1 MKKIPLRTFTILAA
15 SAWLIVVSIAN
26 VFAEKPTVSW
36 NENRTL
42 QEFPSTAPASLF
54 SGNFDEQFEKWFSDH
69 FVSRDMWIELNAIA
83 HKAAGAI
90 ENNGV
95 YFAQD
100 GRLVQQFQT
109 VNEATLQANIDT
121 INSFSS
127 DHNVKSNVFL
137 VPTAAWGA
145 ASQLPNGAC
154 DVDQKALLQEI
165 KQQFPE
171 QTFIDY
177 TELASP
183 SPNLYYKTDHH
194 WNEQGAYQGYVAIAS
209 KVLNKI
215 PNTFTYN
222 EVSNSFEGTM
232 YSRSGAFWVHPD
244 SIYEIVPDGI
254 DLQVTV
260 SYDDGD
266 TVTDSLYSTERL
278 STKDQ
283 YAYYLDGNHAY
294 VDIKTNTNTNRK
306 AVIVKDSYAH
316 ILMPFLATEYSEIQ
330 MVDLRYY
337 RGNVSDLLDDQTDLY
352 FIYSLDTL
360 FHLQPRQFLQRPE
373 SSILKLI

>member
-1 MKKIPLRTFTILAA
+1 MKKIPFRTYTILAA
-15 SAWLIVVSIAN
+15 SAWLIVVSLLN
-26 VFAEKPTVSW
+26 VFAEKPDVSW
-36 NENRTL
+36 NENRAL
-42 QEFPSTAPASLF
+42 QEMPSTQPATLF

-69 FVSRDMWIELNAIA
+69 FVNRDKWIELNAIA
-83 HKAAGAI
+83 RKATGAI

-109 VNEATLQANIDT
+109 VNETTLQANIDT
-121 INSFSS
+121 VNAFCT
-127 DHNVKSNVFL
+127 DHGVKANIFL

-145 ASQLPNGAC
+145 ANELPVGAS

-165 KQQFPE
+165 KQKFPD

-183 SPNLYYKTDHH
+183 SPNLYYRTDHH
-194 WNEQGAYQGYVAIAS
+194 WNEKGAYQGYVAIAS
-209 KVLNKI
+209 QVLNKI
-215 PNTFTYN
+215 PNSFIYT
-222 EVSNSFEGTM
+222 EVSDSFEGTM
-232 YSRSGAFWVHPD
+232 YSRSGAFWVSPD
-244 SIYEIVPDGI
+244 PIYEIDPDGS
-254 DLQVTV
+254 DLQVSV

-266 TVTDSLYSTERL
+266 TVTDSLYSTDRL

-283 YAYYLDGNHAY
+283 YAYYVDGNHAY
-294 VDIKTNTNTNRK
+294 VDIKTNMNTNKK

-352 FIYSLDTL
+352 FIYSLDNFCTDPNL
-360 FHLQPRQFLQRPE
+360 AFLN
-373 SSILKLI
+373 

>member
-1 MKKIPLRTFTILAA
+1 MKKIPFRPYTILAA
-15 SAWLIVVSIAN
+15 SAWLIVVSLLN
-26 VFAEKPTVSW
+26 VFAEKTDVSW

-42 QEFPSTAPASLF
+42 QEMPSTQPATLF

-69 FVSRDMWIELNAIA
+69 FVNRDKWIELNAIA
-83 HKAAGAI
+83 RKATGAI

-109 VNEATLQANIDT
+109 VNETTLQANIDT
-121 INSFSS
+121 VNAFCT
-127 DHNVKSNVFL
+127 DHGVKANIFL

-145 ASQLPNGAC
+145 ANELPVGAS

-165 KQQFPE
+165 KQKFPD

-183 SPNLYYKTDHH
+183 SPNLYYRTDHH
-194 WNEQGAYQGYVAIAS
+194 WNEKGAYQGYVAIAS
-209 KVLNKI
+209 QVLNKI
-215 PNTFTYN
+215 PNAFIYT
-222 EVSNSFEGTM
+222 EVSDSFEGTM
-232 YSRSGAFWVHPD
+232 YSRSGAFWVSPD
-244 SIYEIVPDGI
+244 PIYEIDPDGS
-254 DLQVTV
+254 DLQVSV

-266 TVTDSLYSTERL
+266 TVTDSLYSTDRL

-283 YAYYLDGNHAY
+283 YAYYVDGNHAY
-294 VDIKTNTNTNRK
+294 VDIKTNMNTNKK

-352 FIYSLDTL
+352 FIYSLDNFCTDPNL
-360 FHLQPRQFLQRPE
+360 AFLN
-373 SSILKLI
+373 

>member
-1 MKKIPLRTFTILAA
+1 MKKIPFRTYTILAA
-15 SAWLIVVSIAN
+15 SAWLIVVSLLN
-26 VFAEKPTVSW
+26 VFAEKTDVSW

-42 QEFPSTAPASLF
+42 QEMPSTQPATLF

-69 FVSRDMWIELNAIA
+69 FVNRDKWIELNAIA
-83 HKAAGAI
+83 RKATGAI

-109 VNEATLQANIDT
+109 VNETTLQANIDT
-121 INSFSS
+121 VNAFCT
-127 DHNVKSNVFL
+127 DHGVKANIFL

-145 ASQLPNGAC
+145 ANELPVGAS

-165 KQQFPE
+165 KQKFPD

-183 SPNLYYKTDHH
+183 SPNLYYRTDHH
-194 WNEQGAYQGYVAIAS
+194 WNEKGAYQGYVAIAS
-209 KVLNKI
+209 QVLNKI
-215 PNTFTYN
+215 PNAFIYT
-222 EVSNSFEGTM
+222 EVSDSFEGTM
-232 YSRSGAFWVHPD
+232 YSRSGAFWVSPD
-244 SIYEIVPDGI
+244 PIYEIDPDGS
-254 DLQVTV
+254 DLQVSV

-266 TVTDSLYSTERL
+266 TVTDSLYSTDRL

-283 YAYYLDGNHAY
+283 YAYYVDGNHVY
-294 VDIKTNTNTNRK
+294 VDIKTNMNTNKK

-352 FIYSLDTL
+352 FIYSLDNFCTDPNL
-360 FHLQPRQFLQRPE
+360 AFLN
-373 SSILKLI
+373 

>member
-69 FVSRDMWIELNAIA
+69 FVSRDMWIELNAIV

-109 VNEATLQANIDT
+109 VNDATLQANIDT

-127 DHNVKSNVFL
+127 DHNVKSNIFL

-154 DVDQKALLQEI
+154 DEDQKALLQEI

-352 FIYSLDTL
+352 FIYSLDNFCSDPNL
-360 FHLQPRQFLQRPE
+360 AFLN
-373 SSILKLI
+373 

>member
-1 MKKIPLRTFTILAA
+1 MKKIPFRTYTILAA
-15 SAWLIVVSIAN
+15 SAWLIVVSLLN
-26 VFAEKPTVSW
+26 VFAEKTDVSW

-42 QEFPSTAPASLF
+42 QEMPSTQPATLF

-69 FVSRDMWIELNAIA
+69 FVNRDKWIELNAIA
-83 HKAAGAI
+83 RKATGAI

-109 VNEATLQANIDT
+109 VNETTLQANIGT
-121 INSFSS
+121 VNAFCT
-127 DHNVKSNVFL
+127 DHGVKANIFL

-145 ASQLPNGAC
+145 ANELPVGAS

-165 KQQFPE
+165 KQKFPDR
-171 QTFIDY
+171 TFIDY

-183 SPNLYYKTDHH
+183 SPNLYYRTDHH
-194 WNEQGAYQGYVAIAS
+194 WNEKGAYQGYVAIAS
-209 KVLNKI
+209 QVLNKI
-215 PNTFTYN
+215 PNAFIYT
-222 EVSNSFEGTM
+222 EVSDSFEGTM
-232 YSRSGAFWVHPD
+232 YSRSGAFWVSPD
-244 SIYEIVPDGI
+244 PIYEIDPDGS
-254 DLQVTV
+254 DLQVSV

-266 TVTDSLYSTERL
+266 TVTDSLYSTDRL

-283 YAYYLDGNHAY
+283 YAYYVDGNHAY
-294 VDIKTNTNTNRK
+294 VDIKTNMNTNKK

-352 FIYSLDTL
+352 FIYSLDNFCTDPNL
-360 FHLQPRQFLQRPE
+360 AFLN
-373 SSILKLI
+373 

>member
-1 MKKIPLRTFTILAA
+1 MKKIPFRTYTILAA
-15 SAWLIVVSIAN
+15 SAWLIVVSLLN
-26 VFAEKPTVSW
+26 VFAEKPDVSW

-42 QEFPSTAPASLF
+42 QEMPSTQPATLF

-69 FVSRDMWIELNAIA
+69 FVNRDKWIELNAIA
-83 HKAAGAI
+83 RKATGAI

-109 VNEATLQANIDT
+109 VNETTLQANIDT
-121 INSFSS
+121 VNAFCT
-127 DHNVKSNVFL
+127 DHGVKANIFL

-145 ASQLPNGAC
+145 ANELPVGAS

-165 KQQFPE
+165 KQKFPD

-183 SPNLYYKTDHH
+183 SPNLYYRTDHH
-194 WNEQGAYQGYVAIAS
+194 WNEKGAYQGYVAIAS
-209 KVLNKI
+209 QVLNKI
-215 PNTFTYN
+215 PNAFIYT
-222 EVSNSFEGTM
+222 EVSDSFEGTM
-232 YSRSGAFWVHPD
+232 YSRSGAFWVSPD
-244 SIYEIVPDGI
+244 PIYEIDPDGS
-254 DLQVTV
+254 DLQVSV

-266 TVTDSLYSTERL
+266 TVTNSLYSTDRL

-283 YAYYLDGNHAY
+283 YAYYVDGNHAY
-294 VDIKTNTNTNRK
+294 VDIKTNMNTNKK

-352 FIYSLDTL
+352 FIYSLDNFCTDPNL
-360 FHLQPRQFLQRPE
+360 AFLN
-373 SSILKLI
+373 

>member
-1 MKKIPLRTFTILAA
+1 MKKIPFRTYTILAA
-15 SAWLIVVSIAN
+15 SAWLIVVSLLN
-26 VFAEKPTVSW
+26 VFAEKTDVSW

-42 QEFPSTAPASLF
+42 QEMPSTQPATLF

-69 FVSRDMWIELNAIA
+69 FVNRDKWIELNAIA
-83 HKAAGAI
+83 RKATGAI

-109 VNEATLQANIDT
+109 VNETTLQANIDT
-121 INSFSS
+121 VNAFCT
-127 DHNVKSNVFL
+127 DHGVKANIFL

-145 ASQLPNGAC
+145 ANELPVGAS

-165 KQQFPE
+165 KQKFPD

-183 SPNLYYKTDHH
+183 SPNLYYRTDHH
-194 WNEQGAYQGYVAIAS
+194 WNEKGAYQGYVAIAS
-209 KVLNKI
+209 QVLNKI
-215 PNTFTYN
+215 PNSFIYT
-222 EVSNSFEGTM
+222 EVSDSFEGTM
-232 YSRSGAFWVHPD
+232 YSRSGAFWVSPD
-244 SIYEIVPDGI
+244 PIYEIDPDGS
-254 DLQVTV
+254 DLQVSV

-266 TVTDSLYSTERL
+266 TVTDSLYSTDRL

-283 YAYYLDGNHAY
+283 YAYYVDGNHAY
-294 VDIKTNTNTNRK
+294 VDIKTNMNTNKK

-352 FIYSLDTL
+352 FIYSLDNFCTDPNL
-360 FHLQPRQFLQRPE
+360 AFLN
-373 SSILKLI
+373 

>member
-1 MKKIPLRTFTILAA
+1 MKKIPFRTYTILAA
-15 SAWLIVVSIAN
+15 SAWLIVVSLLN
-26 VFAEKPTVSW
+26 VFAEKTDVSW

-42 QEFPSTAPASLF
+42 QEMPSTQPATLF

-69 FVSRDMWIELNAIA
+69 FVNRDKWIELNAIA
-83 HKAAGAI
+83 RKATGAI

-109 VNEATLQANIDT
+109 VNETTLQANIDT
-121 INSFSS
+121 VNAFCT
-127 DHNVKSNVFL
+127 DHSVKANIFL

-145 ASQLPNGAC
+145 ANELPVGAS

-165 KQQFPE
+165 KQKFPD

-183 SPNLYYKTDHH
+183 SPNLYYRTDHH
-194 WNEQGAYQGYVAIAS
+194 WNEKGAYQGYVAIAS
-209 KVLNKI
+209 QVLNKI
-215 PNTFTYN
+215 PNAFIYT
-222 EVSNSFEGTM
+222 EVSDSFEGTM
-232 YSRSGAFWVHPD
+232 YSRSGAFWVSPD
-244 SIYEIVPDGI
+244 PIYEIDPDGS
-254 DLQVTV
+254 DLQVSV

-266 TVTDSLYSTERL
+266 TVTDSLYSTDRL

-283 YAYYLDGNHAY
+283 YAYYVDGNHAY
-294 VDIKTNTNTNRK
+294 VDIKTNMNTNKK

-352 FIYSLDTL
+352 FIYSLDNFCSDPNL
-360 FHLQPRQFLQRPE
+360 AFLN
-373 SSILKLI
+373 

>member
-1 MKKIPLRTFTILAA
+1 MKKIPFRTYTILAA
-15 SAWLIVVSIAN
+15 SAWLIVVSLLN
-26 VFAEKPTVSW
+26 VFAEKTDVSW

-42 QEFPSTAPASLF
+42 QEMPSPQPATLF

-69 FVSRDMWIELNAIA
+69 FVNRDKWIELNAIA
-83 HKAAGAI
+83 RKATGAI

-109 VNEATLQANIDT
+109 VNETTLQANIDT
-121 INSFSS
+121 VNAFCT
-127 DHNVKSNVFL
+127 DHGVKANIFL

-145 ASQLPNGAC
+145 ANELPVGAS

-165 KQQFPE
+165 KQKFPD

-183 SPNLYYKTDHH
+183 SPNLYYRTDHH
-194 WNEQGAYQGYVAIAS
+194 WNEKGAYQGYVAIAS
-209 KVLNKI
+209 QVLNKI
-215 PNTFTYN
+215 PNAFIHT
-222 EVSNSFEGTM
+222 EVSDSFEGTM
-232 YSRSGAFWVHPD
+232 YSRSGAFWVSPD
-244 SIYEIVPDGI
+244 PIYEIDPDGS
-254 DLQVTV
+254 DLQVSV

-266 TVTDSLYSTERL
+266 TVTDSLYSTDRL

-283 YAYYLDGNHAY
+283 YAYYVDGNHAY
-294 VDIKTNTNTNRK
+294 VDIKTNMNTNKK

-352 FIYSLDTL
+352 FIYSLDNFCTDPNL
-360 FHLQPRQFLQRPE
+360 AFLN
-373 SSILKLI
+373 

>member
-1 MKKIPLRTFTILAA
+1 MKKIPFRTYTILAA
-15 SAWLIVVSIAN
+15 SAWLIVVSLLN
-26 VFAEKPTVSW
+26 VFAEKTDVSW

-42 QEFPSTAPASLF
+42 QEMPSTQPATLF

-69 FVSRDMWIELNAIA
+69 FVNRDKWIELNAIA
-83 HKAAGAI
+83 RKATGAI

-109 VNEATLQANIDT
+109 VNETTLQANIDT
-121 INSFSS
+121 VNAFCT
-127 DHNVKSNVFL
+127 DHGVKANIFL

-145 ASQLPNGAC
+145 ANELPVGAS

-165 KQQFPE
+165 KQKFPD

-183 SPNLYYKTDHH
+183 SPNLYYRTDHH
-194 WNEQGAYQGYVAIAS
+194 WNEKGAYQGYVAIAS
-209 KVLNKI
+209 QVLNKI
-215 PNTFTYN
+215 PNAFIYT
-222 EVSNSFEGTM
+222 EVSDSFEGTM
-232 YSRSGAFWVHPD
+232 YSRSGAFWVSPD
-244 SIYEIVPDGI
+244 PIYEIDPDGS
-254 DLQVTV
+254 DLQVSV

-266 TVTDSLYSTERL
+266 TVTDSLYSTDRL

-283 YAYYLDGNHAY
+283 YAYYVDGNHAY
-294 VDIKTNTNTNRK
+294 VDIKTNMNTNKK

-352 FIYSLDTL
+352 FIYSLDNFCTDPNL
-360 FHLQPRQFLQRPE
+360 AFLN
-373 SSILKLI
+373 

>member
-1 MKKIPLRTFTILAA
+1 MKKIPFRTYTILAA
-15 SAWLIVVSIAN
+15 SAWLIVVSLLN
-26 VFAEKPTVSW
+26 VFAEKPDVSW

-42 QEFPSTAPASLF
+42 QEMPSTQPATLF

-69 FVSRDMWIELNAIA
+69 FVNRDKWIELNAIA
-83 HKAAGAI
+83 RKATGAI

-109 VNEATLQANIDT
+109 VNETTLQANIDIVNAFCT
-121 INSFSS
+121 
-127 DHNVKSNVFL
+127 DHSVKANIFL

-145 ASQLPNGAC
+145 ANELPVGAS

-165 KQQFPE
+165 KQKFPD

-183 SPNLYYKTDHH
+183 SPNLYYRTDHH
-194 WNEQGAYQGYVAIAS
+194 WNEKGAYQGYVAIAS
-209 KVLNKI
+209 QVLNKI
-215 PNTFTYN
+215 PNAFIYT
-222 EVSNSFEGTM
+222 EVSDSFEGTM
-232 YSRSGAFWVHPD
+232 YSRSGAFWVSPD
-244 SIYEIVPDGI
+244 PIYEIDPDGS
-254 DLQVTV
+254 DLQVSV

-266 TVTDSLYSTERL
+266 TVTDSLYSTDRL

-283 YAYYLDGNHAY
+283 YAYYVDGNHAY
-294 VDIKTNTNTNRK
+294 VDIKTNMNTNKK

-352 FIYSLDTL
+352 FIYSLDNFCTDPNL
-360 FHLQPRQFLQRPE
+360 AFLN
-373 SSILKLI
+373 

>member
-1 MKKIPLRTFTILAA
+1 MKKIPFRTYTILAA
-15 SAWLIVVSIAN
+15 SAWLIVVSLLN
-26 VFAEKPTVSW
+26 VFAEKPDVSW

-42 QEFPSTAPASLF
+42 QEMPSTQPATLF

-69 FVSRDMWIELNAIA
+69 FVNRDKWIELNAIA
-83 HKAAGAI
+83 RKATGAI

-95 YFAQD
+95 YFAKD

-109 VNEATLQANIDT
+109 VNETTLQANIDIVNAFCT
-121 INSFSS
+121 
-127 DHNVKSNVFL
+127 DHSVKANIFL

-145 ASQLPNGAC
+145 ANELPVGAS

-165 KQQFPE
+165 KQKFPD

-183 SPNLYYKTDHH
+183 SPNLYYRTDHH
-194 WNEQGAYQGYVAIAS
+194 WNEKGAYQGYVAIAS
-209 KVLNKI
+209 QVLNKI
-215 PNTFTYN
+215 PNAFIYT
-222 EVSNSFEGTM
+222 EVSDSFEGTM
-232 YSRSGAFWVHPD
+232 YSRSGAFWVSPD
-244 SIYEIVPDGI
+244 PIYEIDPDGS
-254 DLQVTV
+254 DLQVSV
-260 SYDDGD
+260 SYDNGD
-266 TVTDSLYSTERL
+266 TVTDSLYSTDRL

-283 YAYYLDGNHAY
+283 YAYYIDGNHAY
-294 VDIKTNTNTNRK
+294 VDIKTNMNTNKK

-352 FIYSLDTL
+352 FIYSLDNFCTDPNL
-360 FHLQPRQFLQRPE
+360 AFLN
-373 SSILKLI
+373 

>member
-1 MKKIPLRTFTILAA
+1 MKKIPFRTYTILAA
-15 SAWLIVVSIAN
+15 SAWLIVVSLLN
-26 VFAEKPTVSW
+26 VFAEKTDVSW

-42 QEFPSTAPASLF
+42 QEMPSTQPATLF

-69 FVSRDMWIELNAIA
+69 FVNRDKWIELNAIA
-83 HKAAGAI
+83 RKATGAI

-109 VNEATLQANIDT
+109 VNETTLQANIDT
-121 INSFSS
+121 VNAFCT
-127 DHNVKSNVFL
+127 DHGVKANIFL

-145 ASQLPNGAC
+145 ANELPVGAS

-165 KQQFPE
+165 KQKFPD

-183 SPNLYYKTDHH
+183 SPNLYYRTDHH
-194 WNEQGAYQGYVAIAS
+194 WNEKGAYQGYVAIAS
-209 KVLNKI
+209 QVLNKI
-215 PNTFTYN
+215 PNAFIYT
-222 EVSNSFEGTM
+222 EVSDSFEGTM
-232 YSRSGAFWVHPD
+232 YSRSGAFWVSPD
-244 SIYEIVPDGI
+244 PIYEIDPDGN
-254 DLQVTV
+254 DLQVSV

-266 TVTDSLYSTERL
+266 TVTDSLYSTDRL

-283 YAYYLDGNHAY
+283 YAYYVDGNHAY
-294 VDIKTNTNTNRK
+294 VDIKTNMNTNKK

-352 FIYSLDTL
+352 FIYSLDNFCTDPNL
-360 FHLQPRQFLQRPE
+360 AFLN
-373 SSILKLI
+373 

>member
-1 MKKIPLRTFTILAA
+1 MKKIPFRTYTILAA
-15 SAWLIVVSIAN
+15 SAWLIVVSLLN
-26 VFAEKPTVSW
+26 VFAEKTDVSW

-42 QEFPSTAPASLF
+42 QEMPSTQPATLF

-69 FVSRDMWIELNAIA
+69 FVNRDKWIELNAIA
-83 HKAAGAI
+83 RKATGAI

-109 VNEATLQANIDT
+109 VNETTLQANIDT
-121 INSFSS
+121 VNAFCT
-127 DHNVKSNVFL
+127 DHGVKANIFL

-145 ASQLPNGAC
+145 ANELPVGAS

-165 KQQFPE
+165 KQKFPD

-183 SPNLYYKTDHH
+183 SPNLYYRTDHH
-194 WNEQGAYQGYVAIAS
+194 WNEKGAYQGYVAIAS
-209 KVLNKI
+209 QVLNKI
-215 PNTFTYN
+215 PNAFIYT
-222 EVSNSFEGTM
+222 EVSDSFEGTM
-232 YSRSGAFWVHPD
+232 YSRSGAFWVSPD
-244 SIYEIVPDGI
+244 PIYEIDPDGS
-254 DLQVTV
+254 DLQISV

-266 TVTDSLYSTERL
+266 TVTDSLYSTDRL

-283 YAYYLDGNHAY
+283 YAYYVDGNHAY
-294 VDIKTNTNTNRK
+294 VDIKTNMNTNKK

-352 FIYSLDTL
+352 FIYSLDNFCTDPNL
-360 FHLQPRQFLQRPE
+360 AFLN
-373 SSILKLI
+373 